1 MSPRNKIK
9 LLIYLSIYF
18 CVSLSAVN
26 CELNETRAETDFGSE
41 LLEEGRTLAHNTLKR
56 LSFIAPAIFFK
67 LGIAFTLLLV
77 VALVAANNGF
87 IGFLILVVGLSTVLS
102 RFQTRPT
109 PIVQSLPAPVAALP
123 LSYPAAPQFAHHHH
137 HNAWFDRSDNI
148 DTLEKASKTVNGYY
162 GLQQD
167 NYYDSGDLRDTGVL
181 YKTKLNV
188 APYTTIK

>member
-9 LLIYLSIYF
+9 LFIYFSIYF
-18 CVSLSAVN
+18 CVAVNVVN
-26 CELNETRAETDFGSE
+26 CELNETQVENDFGSE
-41 LLEEGRTLAHNTLKR
+41 LFEEGRTLAHNTLKR

-109 PIVQSLPAPVAALP
+109 PIVQSIPAPIAALP
-123 LSYPAAPQFAHHHH
+123 LSYQAAPQFAHQHH
-137 HNAWFDRSDNI
+137 HNAWYDRSDNVDPI
-148 DTLEKASKTVNGYY
+148 EKASKTVNGYY

-167 NYYDSGDLRDTGVL
+167 NYYDGEDLRTTGVL
-181 YKTKLNV
+181 YKNKVNV
-188 APYTTIK
+188 SPYATR